1 MRQRRLA
8 EAKER
13 QLRARQRTG
22 SSLLRAVRNGTGT
35 VPSNGVGNGT
45 KADSNGQTSRQGVEM
60 DGVTVTP
67 RSSKKQ
73 AFSLHDEDEEDE
85 YSSPKS
91 SKRRKEEEEDKKAE
105 MALDADLVGAMELVN
120 DTLTTDTDQNLD
132 ELAQLEAELGL
143 EGDMAVTNS
152 LRDLDKVIRTTKDST
167 SGATASTAATTT
179 TTTTAAPGFSTDAP
193 PDAVAISPP
202 VVATAAATP
211 PVPPSASTDAI
222 PTTDNTK
229 KTTETPVEDVDVDD
243 FDFDDLSA
251 ELEGMGVSDDVAFT
265 DDTALDDLDDFL
277 AGLDD

>member
-167 SGATASTAATTT
+167 SGTTASTATTT
-179 TTTTAAPGFSTDAP
+179 TTTAAAPGFSTDAP